1 MDIYRQQTFKSYK
14 IQKKKNQKNNK
25 KPQNTNNCLQL
36 TSVNLLM
43 YLLFLLN
50 SGTRIHTTT
59 KKTEIVR
66 VILKSDSFQCIYR

>member
-14 IQKKKNQKNNK
+14 IQKKKTNK
-25 KPQNTNNCLQL
+25 KPPNTNNCLQL
-36 TSVNLLM
+36 TSMNLLM
-43 YLLFLLN
+43 YLLFVLN

-66 VILKSDSFQCIYR
+66 VILKSDSFQCFYR